1 MLDRAQACTTMARSW
16 SASILTNAFILYF
29 RISSPLFSELSLRQL
44 QETIVSFARASSHP
58 ARGFPP
64 PSHGCRPAS
73 YCSFHDS
80 GVCPRE
86 IQALGVSQ
94 CRGIWKSRHNYQ
106 SSAIEQVLGLRKSL
120 CSCLPRKPR
129 YSHSLRITAISYGP
143 CYIYHIHDDR
153 ATMPSTI
160 MVSS

>member
-1 MLDRAQACTTMARSW
+1 M
-16 SASILTNAFILYF
+16 
-29 RISSPLFSELSLRQL
+29 
-44 QETIVSFARASSHP
+44 SFARASSHP
-58 ARGFPP
+58 ARGFSP

-73 YCSFHDS
+73 YCSLHDS
-80 GVCPRE
+80 SVCPRE

-160 MVSS
+160 MVSSCRLFDATGLSYLYTNITLSHKENIITHYRGGKTNPSTHPL